1 MASLAHASSDFVD
14 ALRRGLD
21 AYDAGNNKKAYA
33 IFDEALDIEPDNV
46 WGLVWKG
53 ATAPTPTESKE
64 WLEQAVAIDANNK
77 HAIAG
82 LQWVKEVLQD
92 GSALPAPEP
101 EESLMLP
108 EQEEL
113 FTSPPAPTQTPFIES
128 DSFTDVVTPP
138 VHEEVEELPDWLS
151 TEATSEA
158 EALPDWLNKETTP
171 AVPESEEELPN
182 WLEGT
187 SEPPAVSESDD
198 LPNWFGAEEES
209 TSEPAEESA
218 PLPDWLQ
225 GGVSSPPSD
234 SGDLP
239 DWLTQG
245 PTTPAVEEPADLPQ
259 WLNEESTTPAV
270 SEPSD
275 LPDWLMGD
283 SEPASVGTSSDELPS
298 WLGNEDQGDFQAQRA
313 KGSLAPS
320 SDAVE
325 AYQSGLLAY
334 EEDRLD
340 DATIAFE
347 RVIRLQPSHV
357 EAHNYLGSVFY
368 LNGRPNDA
376 INALQG
382 ALELDADHTESY
394 LNLGLVYKETG
405 RSNDAVRMFRR
416 YLDLAPADDSTAMYV
431 QELIDELGG

>member
-14 ALRRGLD
+14 ALRRGLE

-92 GSALPAPEP
+92 GSALPAPEA
-101 EESLMLP
+101 EESLMQP
-108 EQEEL
+108 KQEEL
-113 FTSPPAPTQTPFIES
+113 IISPPAPTQRAFIES

-138 VHEEVEELPDWLS
+138 VREDVEELPDWLS

-171 AVPESEEELPN
+171 AVPESSEELPN

-198 LPNWFGAEEES
+198 LHDWFGAEEQS
-209 TSEPAEESA
+209 VPQPAEESA
-218 PLPDWLQ
+218 PLPDWLEP
-225 GGVSSPPSD
+225 GASTPASD
-234 SGDLP
+234 SGALP

-245 PTTPAVEEPADLPQ
+245 TTTPAVEEPADLPQ

-270 SEPSD
+270 SEQSD
-275 LPDWLMGD
+275 LPDWLSGD
-283 SEPASVGTSSDELPS
+283 SEAGTSSDELPS
-298 WLGNEDQGDFQAQRA
+298 WLENEEPGDFQAQRA

-347 RVIRLQPSHV
+347 RVIRLDPTHV

-368 LNGRPNDA
+368 LNGRPNNA
-376 INALQG
+376 INALQR
-382 ALELDADHTESY
+382 ALELDENHTETY

-405 RSNDAVRMFRR
+405 SSNDAVRMFRR